1 MKKKSCGTSI
11 DDAGRNKAE
20 AESVLKADSVLEE
33 KDKISKPSGRR
44 KPSEEKKK
52 AKLSLQFR
60 FTMMVMAD
68 ILCVFAINWL
78 LSVVLKLAFHYTMDI
93 SILTLFFIISFSIGY
108 VIAYF
113 IGRDLLVPIR
123 RLGEAMNKVAAG
135 DFDVRLDEKSSY
147 REVENINAN
156 FNLMASELGATEVL
170 QTDFISNVSHE
181 FKTPIS
187 AIEGYAT
194 LLQGCTDSSGEESE
208 YIKKI
213 LYNTKRLSALVGNIL
228 LLSKVDN
235 QVIQSKRSYYRLDE
249 QVRRSIISLEPVW
262 EPKELD
268 ISAELESI
276 EYYGNEELLMQ
287 VFDNLIGNAVKF
299 SPKGGS
305 VTVGL
310 FERNDRVIFTV
321 LDRGPGIPEEAIK
334 HIFDRFYQADSSHK
348 EEGNGLGLA
357 IVSGILELVGGSVR
371 AQNREG
377 GGAAFTVELPIDKK
391 S

>member
-1 MKKKSCGTSI
+1 
-11 DDAGRNKAE
+11 
-20 AESVLKADSVLEE
+20 
-33 KDKISKPSGRR
+33 
-44 KPSEEKKK
+44 
-52 AKLSLQFR
+52 
-60 FTMMVMAD
+60 
-68 ILCVFAINWL
+68 
-78 LSVVLKLAFHYTMDI
+78 
-93 SILTLFFIISFSIGY
+93 
-108 VIAYF
+108 
-113 IGRDLLVPIR
+113 
-123 RLGEAMNKVAAG
+123 
-135 DFDVRLDEKSSY
+135 
-147 REVENINAN
+147 
-156 FNLMASELGATEVL
+156 MASELGATEVL